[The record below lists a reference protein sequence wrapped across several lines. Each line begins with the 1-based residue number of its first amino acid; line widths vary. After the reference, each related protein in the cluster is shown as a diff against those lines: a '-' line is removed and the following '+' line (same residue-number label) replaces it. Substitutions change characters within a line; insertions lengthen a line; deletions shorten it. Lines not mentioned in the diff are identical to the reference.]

1 MATPFAVRKHD
12 DGGGTA
18 RLAVIGE
25 LDHDTSAGLAAL
37 VAQATEQGGV
47 TEVVVD
53 LRRVTVLAAAGVR
66 ALLHGRQAATAAGCA
81 YRVVN
86 AHGIVLQVL
95 TVLGV
100 LDTLAVTPP
109 APVIGPRAS
118 A

>member
-25 LDHDTSAGLAAL
+25 LDHDTSAGLAGL
-37 VAQATEQGGV
+37 VANATEQGGV
-47 TEVVVD
+47 VEVVVD

-66 ALLHGRQAATAAGCA
+66 ALVRGRDAAAAAGCG

-86 AHGIVLQVL
+86 ARGIALQVL
-95 TVLGV
+95 TISDVLEV
-100 LDTLAVTPP
+100 LAV
-109 APVIGPRAS
+109 PVPVTGPRAS
-118 A
+118 G